1 MAPLKIRLLGSL
13 KLYAGK
19 EEIEI
24 DVKEETRLREVLKDL
39 VRREPSLS
47 RAIEQDGKVKPGYL
61 IFIND
66 ADYMV
71 FEGLETV
78 VRNSDVI
85 TILPISHGGADV

>member
-1 MAPLKIRLLGSL
+1 MAPLKIRLLGPL

-24 DVKEETRLREVLKDL
+24 DVKGEAKLREVLKDL
-39 VRREPSLS
+39 VKRESSLS
-47 RAIEQDGKVKPGYL
+47 RAIEQDGRVKPGYL

-78 VRNSDVI
+78 VRNSYVI
-85 TILPISHGGADV
+85 TILPVSHGGADV

>member
-19 EEIEI
+19 EEIEMKI
-24 DVKEETRLREVLKDL
+24 DREVRLRDVLRDL

-47 RAIEQDGKVKPGYL
+47 RAIEEDGRVKPGYL

-71 FEGLETV
+71 FEGLETI
-78 VRNSDVI
+78 VRDSDII
-85 TILPISHGGADV
+85 TILPVSHGGANV